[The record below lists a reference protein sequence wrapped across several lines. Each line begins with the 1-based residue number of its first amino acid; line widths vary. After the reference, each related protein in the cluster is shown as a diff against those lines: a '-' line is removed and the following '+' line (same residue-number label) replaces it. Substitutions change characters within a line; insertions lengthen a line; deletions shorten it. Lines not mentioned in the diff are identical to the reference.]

1 MARFQDW
8 DYFNKNVQSG
18 LTEGQFINF
27 GGCLLA
33 AGPPYLSAPA
43 AGGQDDDTVGG
54 QQVFPVGLAS
64 NWAIQHQL
72 TAIPVP
78 EAGSYRRYT
87 ITGPADGNFSM
98 GRTLYHGP
106 SLLRVMYAYYS
117 APRDD
122 GGATPV
128 IPLTDDAS
136 ANALRNPKNLIID
149 APGYENF
156 WVNLASDIFT
166 QPVGLLLYIKD
177 VNREA
182 YGAVYLEQLQV
193 VNHGF
198 GSGPGQVA
206 VAENAAFLFSRAR
219 PVKLNQAVPLMSRH
233 EHAGTITVAGTENTT
248 GPNGPQRIPAPTGSN
263 I

>member
-1 MARFQDW
+1 MATFQDW
-8 DYFNKNVQSG
+8 DYFTRNVQSG
-18 LTEGQFINF
+18 LTEGQFLNS

-33 AGPPYLSAPA
+33 AGPPYLTSPV
-43 AGGQDDDTVGG
+43 GGADDDGSGSQHVY
-54 QQVFPVGLAS
+54 PIGLVS
-64 NWAIQHQL
+64 QWQISHSL

-106 SLLRVMYAYYS
+106 SLLRVLYAYYDTGENALPGS
-117 APRDD
+117 
-122 GGATPV
+122 TP
-128 IPLTDDAS
+128 IRSLTRKSDA
-136 ANALRNPKNLIID
+136 NGLRNPKNFIAD
-149 APGYENF
+149 APGYDNW
-156 WVNLASDIFT
+156 WVNLASDLFT

-182 YGAVYLEQLQV
+182 YGATYLEQLQV

-206 VAENAAFLFSRAR
+206 IAENASFFLSRAR
-219 PVKLNQAVPLMSRH
+219 PVKLNGAIPLMSRH
-233 EHAGTITVAGTENTT
+233 GDEGYATVAGTENTT
-248 GPNGPQRIPAPTGSN
+248 GPNGPTRVPVATGSTL
-263 I
+263 